1 LSRASPRRR
10 SGGDVRADLDGE
22 HQVERDQIG
31 SVAVGCRFGGGGWA
45 VLANARDPAAF
56 ALAVS
61 DCERTMRNYTA
72 PGSDSCAALGATSRV
87 LKKSA

>member
-1 LSRASPRRR
+1 
-10 SGGDVRADLDGE
+10 
-22 HQVERDQIG
+22 
-31 SVAVGCRFGGGGWA
+31 
-45 VLANARDPAAF
+45 LANARDPAAF